1 MSDEPTYKL
10 IYFNARGSAEHIR
23 YIFAYIGIEYTDE
36 RIPLQLW
43 PEYKDC
49 KREESIFTF
58 IVQLSDIYHLLK
70 LFCFRFIYSQE
81 RNGLGSCVV
90 ISYRSFPSTQC
101 SYEPCLFLAMPYKK
115 LPVLEVDG
123 KPVAQADAVARYLA
137 RKYDLMGRNERDA
150 LICDVLVDTLEDLE
164 QAICY
169 CRMEEDPERKE
180 ARMNQLLNET
190 IPLYLTKFD
199 QIIGKYEGYIIPST
213 TTWADFVF
221 AETLENFEYMFGAP
235 VLDKYPALQALKKR
249 IHTIPAISDWL
260 ISYGI
265 GRTNPFFFSY
275 ASIPFEDERIK
286 KDVWPEIKPY
296 NALID
301 ATVDTIHDIRHKIA
315 AFHYEEDEKVKAAKR
330 KAAEE
335 TLPFILERLD
345 QQVKE
350 NDGYFYDGTL
360 SWADLTF
367 VALLD
372 YLNFMYKS
380 DLIENYE
387 NLKLLEKKVLL
398 LPKIKNWIERRPVS
412 EF

>member
-1 MSDEPTYKL
+1 
-10 IYFNARGSAEHIR
+10 
-23 YIFAYIGIEYTDE
+23 
-36 RIPLQLW
+36 
-43 PEYKDC
+43 
-49 KREESIFTF
+49 
-58 IVQLSDIYHLLK
+58 
-70 LFCFRFIYSQE
+70 
-81 RNGLGSCVV
+81 
-90 ISYRSFPSTQC
+90 
-101 SYEPCLFLAMPYKK
+101 MPYKK

-260 ISYGI
+260 I
-265 GRTNPFFFSY
+265 
-275 ASIPFEDERIK
+275 
-286 KDVWPEIKPY
+286 
-296 NALID
+296 
-301 ATVDTIHDIRHKIA
+301 
-315 AFHYEEDEKVKAAKR
+315 
-330 KAAEE
+330 
-335 TLPFILERLD
+335 
-345 QQVKE
+345 
-350 NDGYFYDGTL
+350 
-360 SWADLTF
+360 
-367 VALLD
+367 
-372 YLNFMYKS
+372 
-380 DLIENYE
+380 
-387 NLKLLEKKVLL
+387 
-398 LPKIKNWIERRPVS
+398 RRPFTIS
-412 EF
+412 